1 MKSRIG
7 DPALASRLSRAM
19 RGQVRFDAFTRGRY
33 STDASIY
40 QVEPIGVAVPQDAED
55 VEAVIALAREEG
67 FPVLPRGGG
76 SSQAGQTVNEAVVLD
91 TSPHLNRLL
100 DFDAQLG
107 TATVQPGIV
116 LDHLNKKLKSSGW
129 YFPVDV
135 STSAVATIGGMA
147 GNNSA
152 GGRSIKY
159 GIMVHNVLEIEA
171 VLADGSR
178 VVFGEIPESSA
189 AASGRVGELASA
201 MRALYKDNAA
211 ELALRIPKV
220 LRNVAGYNLH
230 MMGEKPPNLAKLLVG
245 SEGTLGFFTK
255 IKLRLHRI
263 PSHKVQGI
271 CHFDSLHSSME
282 ATQHIVKLGPS
293 AVELVDSNML
303 DLARAIPAFRAT
315 IDNVV
320 KGRPEALLL
329 VEFAGD
335 NQAELL
341 ASLDQLEELVADL
354 GYPGSVVRVVDAGT
368 QASLAELRKAGL
380 NIMMSMKGDAK
391 PLAFIEDCAVPL
403 EDLARYTDRLTEI
416 FARHGTRGTFYAH
429 ASVGCLH
436 VRPVLNLKDPGD
448 VKKLRA
454 VAEEA
459 IAVVREYKG
468 SHSGEHGDGIVRSE
482 FHRTMFGDQVVR
494 AFETVKDAFDPSGL
508 FNPGRI
514 VRPPRMDDRQ
524 NFRYKPGYAAVPVET
539 ALDWSGSGGLLGAV
553 EMCNNNGHC
562 RKVDAGV
569 MCPSYLATKDE
580 KDVTRGRANSLR
592 LALTGQLGPDAMVSG
607 GMKEVMDLCV
617 SCKACRRECPTGVD
631 MARMKIEFLHQWHE
645 RHGTSIREK
654 LTASL
659 PRFAPVASKLAPLLN
674 LRNKIPGLAALSE
687 PLTGLSAQRKLPEWR
702 RDIYRTPLAKNGG
715 SGEVMFFVDCFSR
728 YFEPENARDAR
739 AVLEAGGYAVT
750 EPHVARPLCCGR
762 TFLSAGM
769 VEEARKELARLVE
782 AVGPAA
788 VRGIPIIGLEPSC
801 LLTMRDELGVI
812 LKGEMVDAIAAQAV
826 LLEEYLAKESRSGK
840 LKLALRDDGPR
851 EALLHGHCHQKAFG
865 TMPDIVAALKLV
877 PGLTV
882 KSIESSC
889 CGMAGA
895 FGYEKANQEVSLRM
909 AERSLMP
916 AVRNAPADTLIVA
929 DGTSCRHQ
937 IEHCTD
943 RAAVHVARVLRA
955 ALAT

>member
-1 MKSRIG
+1 
-7 DPALASRLSRAM
+7 M
-19 RGQVRFDAFTRGRY
+19 RGQVLFDAFTGGRS

-40 QVEPIGVAVPQDAED
+40 QVEPIGVALPQDAD
-55 VEAVIALAREEG
+55 VVEAVLALARQAG
-67 FPVLPRGGG
+67 FPVVPRGGG
-76 SSQAGQTVNEAVVLD
+76 SSPAGQTVNEAVVLD
-91 TSPHLNRLL
+91 TSLHLNRLL
-100 DFDAQLG
+100 DFDAELG
-107 TATVQPGIV
+107 TGTVQSGIV
-116 LDHLNKKLKSSGW
+116 LDHLNKELKSSGW

-159 GIMVHNVLEIEA
+159 GIMVKNVLEIEA

-189 AASGRVGELASA
+189 AASGRVGQLASA

-220 LRNVAGYNLH
+220 MRNVAGYNLH
-230 MMGEKPPNLAKLLVG
+230 MMGEKPLNLAKLLVG

-263 PSHKVQGI
+263 PAHKVQGI
-271 CHFDSLHSSME
+271 CHFNRLHDSME
-282 ATQHIVKLGPS
+282 ATRHIVKLGPS

-303 DLARAIPAFRAT
+303 NLARAIRAFRTT
-315 IDNVV
+315 IENVV
-320 KGRPEALLL
+320 KGSPEALLL

-335 NQAELL
+335 NQPELL
-341 ASLDQLEELVADL
+341 ASLDRLEELVADL
-354 GYPGSVVRVVDAGT
+354 GYPGSVVRAVDNGV

-403 EDLARYTDRLTEI
+403 EDLAKYTDRLTEI
-416 FARHGTRGTFYAH
+416 FSRNGTKGTFYAH

-448 VKKLRA
+448 VKKLRS

-482 FHRTMFGDQVVR
+482 FHRTMFGDQVVS
-494 AFETVKDAFDPSGL
+494 AFETVKDAFDPAGL

-524 NFRYKPGYAAVPVET
+524 NFRYKPGYAGLPVET
-539 ALDWSGSGGLLGAV
+539 ALDWSQSGGLLAAV

-592 LALTGQLGPDAMVSG
+592 LALTGQLGPDAMVSS

-631 MARMKIEFLHQWHE
+631 MARMKIEFLHQWHK
-645 RHGTSIREK
+645 RHGTSIPHN
-654 LTASL
+654 LTPSL
-659 PRFAPVASKLAPLLN
+659 ARYAPVASKLAPLLN
-674 LRNKIPGLAALSE
+674 LRNKIPCLAALSE
-687 PLTGLSAQRKLPEWR
+687 PLTGFSAQRKLPEWR
-702 RDIYRTPLAKNGG
+702 RDIYRTPLAKNG
-715 SGEVMFFVDCFSR
+715 SSNEVMFFVDCFSR

-739 AVLEAGGYAVT
+739 AVLEAGGYAVV
-750 EPHVARPLCCGR
+750 EPRVARPLCCGR

-769 VEEARKELARLVE
+769 VEEARKELTRLVE
-782 AVGPAA
+782 ALGPAA
-788 VRGIPIIGLEPSC
+788 MRGTPVIGLEPSC
-801 LLTMRDELGVI
+801 LLTMRDELGAI
-812 LKGEMVDAIAAQAV
+812 LKGERVEAIAAQAV
-826 LLEEYLAKESRSGK
+826 LLEEFLARESRSGK
-840 LKLALRDDGPR
+840 LKLSFRDDGPR

-865 TMPDIVAALKLV
+865 AMPDIVAVLKLV

-882 KSIESSC
+882 KPIESSC

-895 FGYEKANQEVSLRM
+895 FGYEKANQEASVRM
-909 AERSLMP
+909 AERSPMP
-916 AVRNAPADTLIVA
+916 AVRNPPAV
-929 DGTSCRHQ
+929 
-937 IEHCTD
+937 
-943 RAAVHVARVLRA
+943 
-955 ALAT
+955 